1 MSFRF
6 VSRNRLATLVIASGA
21 LAFSALPASP
31 LSALAPQGSVG
42 ELAPVTV
49 MAAKSTLDTTSDSKK
64 LTTSAAG
71 RKIA

>member
-6 VSRNRLATLVIASGA
+6 VSSNRLASLVIVSGA
-21 LAFSALPASP
+21 LAFSALPASG
-31 LSALAPQGSVG
+31 LSVPAPQDSLG

-49 MAAKSTLDTTSDSKK
+49 IAAKSTLDTTSSTRKIA
-64 LTTSAAG
+64 SGAG